1 MPGLVF
7 RKDSGRSVEERC
19 LSMPLRRVS
28 SLRPESTRSPT
39 RTLTTA
45 LNARLGFPQGFRP
58 ERGGTVFEH
67 ASSPRFLARPE
78 STRSPT
84 RTLTTALNARFGF
97 PQGFRPER
105 GGTVFQHA
113 PSPRFLAPPRIH
125 AEPHQNID
133 HRIEC
138 PAWFSARIQAGA
150 WRNGVSACPFAAFP
164 RSAPNPRGAPPE

>member
-28 SLRPESTRSPT
+28 SL
-39 RTLTTA
+39 
-45 LNARLGFPQGFRP
+45 
-58 ERGGTVFEH
+58 
-67 ASSPRFLARPE
+67 RPE

-150 WRNGVSACPFAAFP
+150 WRNGV
-164 RSAPNPRGAPPE
+164 